1 MNISSALDQPGRA
14 VFHFQSSFI
23 MKMLFVSV
31 SGLSQTIREFSKDS
45 SCENCK
51 IENGNICYYSLRPKV
66 GNLFNMNY
74 EFGTW
79 KIWLPLFLVPV
90 YSEYWEG
97 REHFVGR
104 LWSQIQFNI
113 KILVFLWPLL
123 LYSSVNR
130 SSHVVRKGMHKITK
144 FLHIMVLGISCK
156 TIHHALQL

>member
-1 MNISSALDQPGRA
+1 MGWGICLLDGWDSPPKHEPSRLFVNISSALDQPGRA

-74 EFGTW
+74 EFGT
-79 KIWLPLFLVPV
+79 
-90 YSEYWEG
+90 
-97 REHFVGR
+97 
-104 LWSQIQFNI
+104 
-113 KILVFLWPLL
+113 
-123 LYSSVNR
+123 
-130 SSHVVRKGMHKITK
+130 
-144 FLHIMVLGISCK
+144 
-156 TIHHALQL
+156 